1 MMFTLPLCIGHFDV
15 ARRGEFSEH
24 GGRLVNFRGFIGF
37 DAGG

>member
-1 MMFTLPLCIGHFDV
+1 VHTAPVHPTWP
-15 ARRGEFSEH
+15 AGEFSEH